1 MTSHAPQTRRKL
13 IEVSIPLEKINE
25 QSARE
30 KSIRHGH
37 PSTLHLWWSR
47 KPTSTARAVLFAQI
61 VDDPGSRPDLF
72 PTEEEQDAERRE
84 LFEIIEQISN
94 WDTVKSDPEGWFD
107 KAREKILLYT
117 DGNPPAV
124 ADPFAGGG
132 SIPLEAQRLGLEAHA
147 SDVNPVA
154 VLLEKALIEIPPKF
168 AGQPPV
174 FPGAAEVLDSDDSSA
189 WPGATGL
196 AEDVKRYGE
205 WMLEE
210 AKKRIGHLYPEAE
223 LPDGTKAPVIAW
235 LWVRTVTCPNPVC
248 GISAPLTS
256 SWWASKK
263 KGNEAFIVPSIHRGR
278 VSYEVHNGKEG
289 GPKITS
295 DGTVDRNG
303 GHCIGCGTAI
313 DFEYIRSEGIA
324 GRIGDHLTCIVAA
337 GSDGRRTFR
346 TYLSPQE
353 SHEKLPKRIVSR
365 PVGELPEKALG
376 FRIQAYGY
384 ANYSDLFTARQATAL
399 KTFGELAVEA
409 GERAAK
415 ASNTK
420 YGSAVSTMLSI
431 AVSRCSDYWSSF
443 CSWHNSKE
451 LVRNVFARQAIP
463 MIWNYCEALPFSNSS
478 GGFSGQVTW
487 TAKSISMSPTSQP
500 GSAEI
505 QSATTSDLRNT
516 ILSTDPP
523 YYDYIGYSD
532 LSDFFYIWLRK
543 MQRDS
548 YPDLFNSTLVP
559 KSEELVANPY
569 RHGGRDGAQQYFEE
583 GFVAFFQKAREECR
597 TDYPATVYYAFK
609 QQDNLTK
616 IGATATGWETILEG
630 IIRSGWRITATWP
643 MRSEMMSR
651 SVASGT
657 NALASSIALVLRP
670 RPGDAPT
677 TTRRDFLRELK
688 TELPGALRDLQ
699 RGTVAPVDLPQSAI
713 GPGIGLFS
721 KYSGVLENDGKKM
734 TVRSALQV
742 INEILDEVLS
752 EQEGDYDADTRFALA
767 WFRSYG
773 FGTEAYGHAD
783 SLARARNTSVDHLH
797 RAGILHSGQGN
808 VHLYSPKEL
817 HEVDTARGEHYNP
830 AEDDETSAWET
841 VIHLAKALEYEDGVE
856 SAGRLLALVPESI
869 DHDLCKQLAFLLFQ
883 ISEQRGE
890 AKTALLFNQLGT
902 AWNDIEQAARNAPG
916 PDEHT
921 DSTDHTGTSALF

>member
-72 PTEEEQDAERRE
+72 PTEEEQDTERRE

-210 AKKRIGHLYPEAE
+210 AKKRIGHLYPDAE

-235 LWVRTVTCPNPVC
+235 LWARTVTCPNPAC
-248 GISAPLTS
+248 GIDAPLTS
-256 SWWASKK
+256 TWWVSKK
-263 KGNEAFIVPSIHRGR
+263 KGREAYVVPTVNDGAVNYDVR
-278 VSYEVHNGKEG
+278 YGKNG
-289 GPKITS
+289 GPTNES

-303 GHCIGCGTAI
+303 AYCIGCGTAI
-313 DFEYIRSEGIA
+313 EFNYIRSEGQANRLDARLMCTVSLTKEGKRSSRKYLRPTHEHEFFDVSHYDRPA
-324 GRIGDHLTCIVAA
+324 G
-337 GSDGRRTFR
+337 
-346 TYLSPQE
+346 P
-353 SHEKLPKRIVSR
+353 
-365 PVGELPEKALG
+365 LPEQALG
-376 FRIQAYGY
+376 FRIQAYGFRK
-384 ANYSDLFTARQATAL
+384 YSDLFTPRQA
-399 KTFGELAVEA
+399 KTLQLFGDLVTEARIEVARVSNDDYSNAVATLLAI
-409 GERAAK
+409 
-415 ASNTK
+415 S
-420 YGSAVSTMLSI
+420 
-431 AVSRCSDYWSSF
+431 VSRCSDYWSSF
-443 CSWHNSKE
+443 CSWHNTGEKM
-451 LVRNVFARQAIP
+451 RNVFARQAIP
-463 MIWNYCEALPFSNSS
+463 MIWNFAEAFPFSESS
-478 GGFSGQVTW
+478 GGYLGQLNWVVKCISLSPAR
-487 TAKSISMSPTSQP
+487 TAGKADQA
-500 GSAEI
+500 SALDI
-505 QSATTSDLRNT
+505 DNSDRA
-516 ILSTDPP
+516 LSTDPP

-532 LSDFFYIWLRK
+532 LSDFFYIWLRR
-543 MQRDS
+543 MLRDT
-548 YPDLFNSTLVP
+548 YPEIFNKTLVS
-559 KSEELVANPY
+559 KSDELVANPY
-569 RHGGRDGAQQYFEE
+569 RHGGKEGAQRYFED
-583 GFVAFFQKAREECR
+583 GFTRFFSVARQELRL
-597 TDYPATVYYAFK
+597 DYPATVYYAFK
-609 QQDNLTK
+609 QQDLNSGK
-616 IGATATGWETILEG
+616 NQASTGWETILEG
-630 IIRSGWRITATWP
+630 IIRSGWQITATWP

-670 RPGDAPT
+670 RPEDAPT

-767 WFRSYG
+767 WFRGYG

-783 SLARARNTSVDHLH
+783 SLARARNTSVDHLY

-808 VHLYSPKEL
+808 VHLYSPREL
-817 HEVDTARGEHYNP
+817 HDTDTARGDHYNP
-830 AEDDETSAWET
+830 ADDVDTSAWET

>member
-1 MTSHAPQTRRKL
+1 MTSPAPQTRRKL

-61 VDDPGSRPDLF
+61 VDDPGSRLDLF
-72 PTEEEQDAERRE
+72 PTVEEQDAERRE

-94 WDTVKSDPEGWFD
+94 WDTVKNDPEGWFD
-107 KAREKILLYT
+107 KAREKIMLYT

-174 FPGAAEVLDSDDSSA
+174 FPGAAEVLDSNDSSA

-210 AKKRIGHLYPEAE
+210 AKKRIGHLYPDAE

-235 LWVRTVTCPNPVC
+235 LWARTVTCPNPAC
-248 GISAPLTS
+248 GIDAPLTS
-256 SWWASKK
+256 SWWVSKK
-263 KGNEAFIVPSIHRGR
+263 KGREAYVVPTI
-278 VSYEVHNGKEG
+278 KEG
-289 GPKITS
+289 TVNYDVHYGTNGGPTKDL

-303 GHCIGCGTAI
+303 ARCVGCGSFI
-313 DFEYIRSEGIA
+313 SFEHIRSEGKRNRIA
-324 GRIGDHLTCIVAA
+324 ADLMCIVAE
-337 GSDGRRTFR
+337 GRESKR
-346 TYLSPQE
+346 TYRHYISPQ
-353 SHEKLPKRIVSR
+353 SDHQYVKSPDIVRPIGKLPER
-365 PVGELPEKALG
+365 ALG
-376 FRIQAYGY
+376 FRVQAYGFMS
-384 ANYSDLFTARQATAL
+384 YSDLFTSRQANAL
-399 KTFGELAVEA
+399 NTFSELVNETREEVAKETNREYADAVA
-409 GERAAK
+409 
-415 ASNTK
+415 
-420 YGSAVSTMLSI
+420 TML
-431 AVSRCSDYWSSF
+431 ALGVSRCADYWSSL
-443 CSWHNSKE
+443 CSWHSSGEKMSH
-451 LVRNVFARQAIP
+451 VFTRQALA
-463 MIWNYCEALPFSNSS
+463 MIWNFAEAMPFSQAS
-478 GGFSGQVTW
+478 GCFSGQLEWVIKALKFTPASIPG
-487 TAKSISMSPTSQP
+487 TAESISAIDGVPSNMV
-500 GSAEI
+500 I
-505 QSATTSDLRNT
+505 
-516 ILSTDPP
+516 STDPP

-532 LSDFFYIWLRK
+532 LSDYFYVWLRK
-543 MQRDS
+543 MLRGS
-548 YPDLFNSTLVP
+548 YPELFNRTLVP
-559 KSEELVANPY
+559 KSDELVANPY
-569 RHGGRDGAQQYFEE
+569 RHDGKKGAKEFFEQ
-583 GFVAFFQKAREECR
+583 GFTGFFSKLRLQTQSAF
-597 TDYPATVYYAFK
+597 PMTVYYAFK
-609 QQDNLTK
+609 QQDSHSSASNSS
-616 IGATATGWETILEG
+616 TGWETILEG
-630 IIRSGWRITATWP
+630 IIRSGWQITATWP
-643 MRSEMMSR
+643 MRSELTSR
-651 SVASGT
+651 LVARGT

-670 RPGDAPT
+670 RPEDAPT
-677 TTRRDFLRELK
+677 ITRRDFLRELK

-767 WFRSYG
+767 WFDNCG
-773 FGTEAYGHAD
+773 FDTEVYGHAD

-797 RAGILHSGQGN
+797 RAGILHSGQGK

-817 HEVDTARGEHYNP
+817 HDVDTARGENYNP

-856 SAGRLLALVPESI
+856 SAGRLLALVPASI
-869 DHDLCKQLAFLLFQ
+869 DRDLCKQLAFLLFQ
-883 ISEQRGE
+883 ISERRGE

-902 AWNDIEQAARNAPG
+902 AWNDIEQAARHAPG
-916 PDEHT
+916 PDENSDNT
-921 DSTDHTGTSALF
+921 DRTGTSALF

>member
-1 MTSHAPQTRRKL
+1 MTSPAPQTRRKL

-94 WDTVKSDPEGWFD
+94 WDTVKNDPEGWFD
-107 KAREKILLYT
+107 KAREKIMLYT

-124 ADPFAGGG
+124 ADPFAGG
-132 SIPLEAQRLGLEAHA
+132 SIPLEAQRLGLQAHA

-223 LPDGTKAPVIAW
+223 LPNGTKAPVIAW
-235 LWVRTVTCPNPVC
+235 LWARTVTCPNPAC
-248 GISAPLTS
+248 GIAAPLTS
-256 SWWASKK
+256 SWWVSKK
-263 KGNEAFIVPSIHRGR
+263 KDHEAYIIPIVTDGIVR
-278 VSYEVHNGKEG
+278 YEVHHGKNG
-289 GPKITS
+289 GPEKHE

-303 GHCIGCGTAI
+303 ASCAGCGSAI
-313 DFEYIRSEGIA
+313 SFEYIRSEGHERKIGSQLMCTVA
-324 GRIGDHLTCIVAA
+324 QGRQGN
-337 GSDGRRTFR
+337 RTFR
-346 TYLSPQE
+346 YYTKPDRD
-353 SHEKLPKRIVSR
+353 HEHI
-365 PVGELPEKALG
+365 ELPSVAKLSGSLPDQALG
-376 FRIQAYGY
+376 FRVQAYGFD
-384 ANYSDLFTARQATAL
+384 NYSDLFTERQTIAL
-399 KTFGELAVEA
+399 DTFSSLVNEVKQRIKEKHSL
-409 GERAAK
+409 ERAVAI
-415 ASNTK
+415 
-420 YGSAVSTMLSI
+420 STML
-431 AVSRCSDYWSSF
+431 ALTVSRCADRWSSF
-443 CSWHNSKE
+443 CSWDRSRDSM
-451 LVRNVFARQAIP
+451 RNTFALQALP
-463 MIWNYCEALPFSNSS
+463 MIWDFAEAFPLSKTS
-478 GGFSGQVTW
+478 GGFL
-487 TAKSISMSPTSQP
+487 SQLGWITKTIQSAP
-500 GSAEI
+500 ALQNASAEI
-505 QSATTSDLRNT
+505 RSALDTDLSGK

-532 LSDFFYIWLRK
+532 LSDFFYIWLRRIL
-543 MQRDS
+543 RDT
-548 YPDLFNSTLVP
+548 YPLLFNRSLVP
-559 KSEELVANPY
+559 KTEELVANPY
-569 RHGGRDGAQQYFEE
+569 RHGGREGAQRYFEN
-583 GFVAFFQKAREECR
+583 GFIEFFTKARTESQP
-597 TDYPATVYYAFK
+597 DYPATVYYAFK
-609 QQDNLTK
+609 QKDSSTED
-616 IGATATGWETILEG
+616 GASSSGWETILEG
-630 IIRSGWRITATWP
+630 IIRSGWQITATWP

-657 NALASSIALVLRP
+657 NALASSIALILRP
-670 RPGDAPT
+670 RPEDAPT
-677 TTRRDFLRELK
+677 ITRRDFLRELK

-767 WFRSYG
+767 WFDNYG
-773 FGTEAYGHAD
+773 FGTEVYGHAD

-797 RAGILHSGQGN
+797 RAGILHSGQGK

-817 HEVDTARGEHYNP
+817 HKVDTARGDNYNP
-830 AEDDETSAWET
+830 ADDEDTSAWET

-856 SAGRLLALVPESI
+856 SAGRLLALVPDSI

-883 ISEQRGE
+883 ISEKRDE

-916 PDEHT
+916 PDENT
-921 DSTDHTGTSALF
+921 DSTDDTGTSALF